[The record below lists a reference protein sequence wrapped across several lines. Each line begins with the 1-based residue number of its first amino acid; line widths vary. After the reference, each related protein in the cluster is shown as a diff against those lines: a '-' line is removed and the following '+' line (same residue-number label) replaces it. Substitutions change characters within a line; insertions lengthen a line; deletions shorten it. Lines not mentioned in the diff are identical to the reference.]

1 MDGSLVP
8 VLLLVNCLRV
18 KGHLA
23 KDLIF
28 QGPCKEMRMKKV
40 AVATLGCKVNQFES
54 ASFITGFREHGCE
67 IVPASQ
73 PADIFVINTCT
84 VTGRAGQQSR
94 QLIRKIM
101 RSNPDARLVVTGCYA
116 QMAAEQLLDIVEDNP
131 LAIIGNGNKHL
142 LVETALAE
150 KQPDMVMLTGRIST
164 KKEICPLPVRR
175 FSGRTRAFLR
185 IQDGCNNFCTYC
197 IVPYTRGRSRS
208 LPLAQVLEQVRIFVD
223 EGYLELVIT
232 GINVGKY
239 GLDLEEGEDIYS
251 LLDTICSHF
260 PSIRIRLSSVEPTE
274 VNDRLLELMT
284 TYKNFMPHLHI
295 PLQSGDDGV
304 LARMNRRYTT
314 ETFVRVIQKI
324 SAVLPRAAI
333 GCDVLGGFPGEDE
346 QAAENTF
353 RLIEG
358 LPISYLHVFPYSKRP
373 GTLASE
379 FKNQITGQVR
389 SERVARLRELSRQKK
404 QEFYRRSI
412 NTEQNILVERKN
424 KKSGLLQGFSENYI
438 PVRFRGPDSCIRSI
452 VRVRIDSIEGGEP
465 LATLLDE

>member
-1 MDGSLVP
+1 
-8 VLLLVNCLRV
+8 
-18 KGHLA
+18 
-23 KDLIF
+23 
-28 QGPCKEMRMKKV
+28 MKKV
-40 AVATLGCKVNQFES
+40 AVTTLGCKVNQFES
-54 ASFITGFREHGCE
+54 ASFITGFREQGCE
-67 IVPASQ
+67 IVPVSEA
-73 PADIFVINTCT
+73 ADIFVINTCT

-94 QLIRKIM
+94 QLIRKII
-101 RSNPDARLVVTGCYA
+101 RSNPDARMVVTGCYA
-116 QMAAEQLLDIVEDNP
+116 QMAAEELLDIVPDNP
-131 LAIIGNGNKHL
+131 LAIVGNGNKHL

-150 KQPDMVMLTGRIST
+150 KQPDMVMLTGRISA

-208 LPLAQVLEQVRIFVD
+208 LPMDQVLEQVRVFAD

-251 LLDTICSHF
+251 LLETICRDF

-284 TYKNFMPHLHI
+284 GYENFMPHLHI

-304 LARMNRRYTT
+304 LVSMNRRYTT

-324 SAVLPRAAI
+324 RTALPHGAI
-333 GCDVLGGFPGEDE
+333 GCDILGGFPGEDE
-346 QAAENTF
+346 QAADNTF

-373 GTLASE
+373 RTLAAE
-379 FKNQITGQVR
+379 FKNQIPGPVK
-389 SERVARLRELSRQKK
+389 SERVARLRELGLQKRE
-404 QEFYRRSI
+404 EFYRYHTG
-412 NTEQNILVERKN
+412 TEQNILVERKI
-424 KKSGLLQGFSENYI
+424 KKTGLLQGFSENYI
-438 PVRFRGPDSCIRSI
+438 PVRFRGPASCIGTV
-452 VRVRIDSIEGGEP
+452 VRVRIDRIENGEP
-465 LATLLDE
+465 QATLLE

>member
-1 MDGSLVP
+1 
-8 VLLLVNCLRV
+8 
-18 KGHLA
+18 
-23 KDLIF
+23 
-28 QGPCKEMRMKKV
+28 MKKI

-54 ASFITGFREHGCE
+54 ASFITGFKEQGCE
-67 IVPASQ
+67 IVPVSQ
-73 PADIFVINTCT
+73 AADIFVINTCT

-101 RSNPDARLVVTGCYA
+101 RKNPGALLVVTGCYA
-116 QMAAEQLLDIVEDNP
+116 QMASEELLDIVQDNQ
-131 LAIIGNGNKHL
+131 LVIVGNGNKHL

-150 KQPDMVMLTGRIST
+150 KQPDMVMLTGKISA
-164 KKEICPLPVRR
+164 KKEICSLPVRR
-175 FSGRTRAFLR
+175 FSGRTRAYLR

-208 LPLAQVLEQVRIFVD
+208 LPMAQVLEQVRVFAD

-251 LLDTICSHF
+251 LLATICNNF
-260 PSIRIRLSSVEPTE
+260 PSMRIRLSSVEPTE

-284 TYKNFMPHLHI
+284 SHENFMPHLHI

-324 SAVLPRAAI
+324 SIALPHGAI
-333 GCDVLGGFPGEDE
+333 GCDILGGFPGEDE
-346 QAAENTF
+346 RAAENTF
-353 RLIEG
+353 QLLSG

-373 GTLASE
+373 GTLAAE
-379 FKNQITGQVR
+379 FKNQIAGPVKD
-389 SERVARLRELSRQKK
+389 ERVARLRELDQRKRH
-404 QEFYRRSI
+404 EFYHRHI
-412 NTEQNILVERKN
+412 NTEQNILVERQN
-424 KKSGLLQGFSENYI
+424 KTTGLLQGFSENYI
-438 PVRFRGPDSCIRSI
+438 PVRFSGPAGYVRTV
-452 VRVRIDSIEGGEP
+452 VRVRIEGIEDGEP
-465 LATLLDE
+465 LATLLD